1 MIEENRM
8 KTLHR
13 LSDDDL
19 GQVSGGAGAGSEE
32 AGGYKL
38 SPRASWCPHCQQEVE
53 PDSMCSPQM
62 ISGIYGQIFSCEKC
76 NGQYVA
82 PC

>member
-1 MIEENRM
+1 MMEGKRM
-8 KTLHR
+8 TEANR

-19 GQVSGGAGAGSEE
+19 EKVSGGTGGEGEGA
-32 AGGYKL
+32 YKM
-38 SPRASWCPHCQQEVE
+38 SPRASWCPYCLQEVE

-62 ISGIYGQIFSCEKC
+62 ISGIFGQIFSCEKC
-76 NGQYVA
+76 NGQYIA